1 MPSDTVGR
9 GSLSGSEVRQVE
21 ADRFELVAR
30 RRFAAHRPSQPGA
43 RGLSPL
49 AGSVNHTG
57 LVGPRVAEEEGMKVR
72 MTTRDGN
79 VYEVEGKPRAWKS
92 ALMRRAPYGT
102 DVTGA
107 RFEVVREEE
116 N

>member
-1 MPSDTVGR
+1 
-9 GSLSGSEVRQVE
+9 
-21 ADRFELVAR
+21 
-30 RRFAAHRPSQPGA
+30 
-43 RGLSPL
+43 
-49 AGSVNHTG
+49 
-57 LVGPRVAEEEGMKVR
+57 MKVR